1 MNISLP
7 AFHHAFYTLSLRK
20 PEQQDSIIRIGEVQ
34 FGGGR
39 FVAIVSTESESR
51 LEMEQDAAA
60 IRRSGAQIIAGH
72 WKEQNE
78 GIPFRKMSTLQRVA
92 NQYGLLT
99 MLEVT
104 AHEQLKICEEYA
116 DLIAIDI
123 RLLRNQL
130 LLRRLSSV
138 KRPIVLKRSHQ
149 DSYEDLLGAA
159 EYLLSH
165 GNPNI
170 ILCEGSICPFENI
183 QYNSLDI
190 AAIPE
195 LRQLT
200 HLPVIAY
207 PVHCISN
214 GNTLSSIT
222 KACVAAGADGLFLEL
237 KSNITEDYANT
248 RSINTQALSS
258 EEYAA
263 LMHDVRML
271 ALVCGRRMSRMKN

>member
-20 PEQQDSIIRIGEVQ
+20 PQQQDSIIRIGEVQ

-39 FVAIVSTESESR
+39 FAAIVATCAESR
-51 LEMEQDAAA
+51 IEMEHDAAA
-60 IRRSGAQIIAGH
+60 ISHSGAQIIAGN
-72 WKEQNE
+72 WRGQSD

-104 AHEQLKICEEYA
+104 APEQLKICEEYA

-138 KRPIVLKRSHQ
+138 KRPIVLKRSAQ
-149 DSYEDLLGAA
+149 DTYEDLLGAA

-170 ILCEGSICPFENI
+170 ILCEGGICPFENI
-183 QYNSLDI
+183 SYNSLDI

-207 PVHCISN
+207 PLHCVSN
-214 GNTLSSIT
+214 GNPLSSIT
-222 KACVAAGADGLFLEL
+222 KACVAAGADGLLLEL
-237 KSNITEDYANT
+237 ESKIKHDHTETDCVH
-248 RSINTQALSS
+248 TQALST